1 MNKKVLIVNAVPTN
15 NGDAALVFA
24 LRNKLIEKGYD
35 VIIST
40 LKYDTV
46 LNLYPDVKWI
56 KAEYEFNKF
65 WHKVFRFFPWL
76 RKRIVRRRV
85 IHNEIYNQVDFIIS
99 APGGYINSY
108 YGIEERMYIMKLIK
122 EKFNIKEV
130 MYSQSVGPLN
140 DKDKLVLDKYIGCFD
155 LFMARDEV
163 SYKNVEAY
171 KNSIRTND
179 AAFLLNTNI
188 SYDEK
193 QNLVAISV
201 REWGFDGRSKEHYIN
216 LIRQMT
222 MKCIDNGNKVEFI
235 STCQGLENYVDD
247 SKIAREII
255 ETLDTKYKR
264 EVSVDT
270 KYNSLDEL
278 RDKIKKYKFVVGT
291 RLHMCIL
298 SVMSGVP
305 AFNIS
310 YEVKGKECYKILDL
324 SEYSIDYNGD
334 IKESLNRLQ
343 KFIDK
348 NKELRDIYI
357 EKAKTMNVEANK
369 YFDIM
374 INKVV
379 ENR

>member
-1 MNKKVLIVNAVPTN
+1 MKKVLISNAVPTN

-24 LRNKLIEKGYD
+24 LRNKLVEKGYD
-35 VIIST
+35 VFIST
-40 LKYDTV
+40 MKYETV
-46 LNLYPDVKWI
+46 KKLYPSIKWI
-56 KAEYEFNKF
+56 KAEYEITKLQHYIFKLMPFFKKKMIKNRVLNNK
-65 WHKVFRFFPWL
+65 
-76 RKRIVRRRV
+76 
-85 IHNEIYNQVDFIIS
+85 IYSEVDFIIS

-108 YGIEERMYIMKLIK
+108 YGIEDRMYIMKLIK
-122 EKFNIKEV
+122 DRFNITTA

-140 DKDKLVLDKYIGCFD
+140 DKDKNILEEFIGCFD
-155 LFMARDEV
+155 LFMARDEI
-163 SYKNVEAY
+163 SYKNVEWYRNA
-171 KNSIRTND
+171 IITND
-179 AAFLLNTNI
+179 AAFLLDTDI

-193 QNLVAISV
+193 QNLIAISV
-201 REWGFDGRSKEHYIN
+201 REWGFDGRNKEHYIN

-222 MKCIDNGNKVEFI
+222 MKCIDNGNNVEFI

-255 ETLDTKYKR
+255 ETLDTKYKSK
-264 EVSVDT
+264 VSVDI
-270 KYNSLDEL
+270 KYNSLNEL
-278 RDKIKKYKFVVGT
+278 RDKIKKYKFVIGT

-298 SVMSGVP
+298 SVMAGVP

-310 YEVKGKECYKILDL
+310 YEIKGKECYKILDL

-334 IKESLNRLQ
+334 IRESLNRLQ

-348 NKELRDIYI
+348 NNELREIYI
-357 EKAKTMNVEANK
+357 EKAKIMNVEANK

-379 ENR
+379 KNR